1 MRLNHVAR
9 PGVECSKAA
18 RNSEPMRKLSN
29 GLVVTSIAACGLSM
43 ASGAF
48 AQTNEEDPTLIGA
61 ALRIRPAYEGADSNR
76 VDLHPVLRVYRGP
89 WFARTTQG
97 MLEGGGRISLARGL
111 VIGGQLAY
119 EGGRVSDESAFL
131 KSFRVPDLDP
141 SLSVGIHIEYDTRV
155 GIAPL
160 TALGRIR
167 QHLDSDRG
175 AEADFRVTIGVLER
189 SGFNAAAFGQLTLSD
204 GKEMRGYYGV
214 SPSLSANSGLAVYQ
228 PGAGARHVAAG
239 VQGSYDL
246 GRRLFLVGGAELRR
260 MVGEAAPSPLVRDR
274 NNAYLSVG
282 IAYKM

>member
-1 MRLNHVAR
+1 MRLDPIAR
-9 PGVECSKAA
+9 PGVGCSTAPT
-18 RNSEPMRKLSN
+18 NSGLLRKLSSSF
-29 GLVVTSIAACGLSM
+29 VVTSIAVCGILMS
-43 ASGAF
+43 SGAF

-61 ALRIRPAYEGADSNR
+61 ALRVRPAYEGADSNR

-97 MLEGGGRISLARGL
+97 KLEGGGRISLARGL

-119 EGGRVSDESAFL
+119 EGGRVADESAFL
-131 KSFRVPDLDP
+131 KSFGVPDLDP
-141 SLSVGIHIEYDTRV
+141 NLSVGIHIEYDTTV

-175 AEADFRVTIGVLER
+175 AEADFRVTMGVLDK

-228 PGAGARHVAAG
+228 PSAGARHVAGG

-246 GRRLFLVGGAELRR
+246 GRRLFLVGSAEVRR
-260 MVGEAAPSPLVRDR
+260 MIGEAASSPLVRDK
-274 NNAYLSVG
+274 NNAYLSIG

>member
-1 MRLNHVAR
+1 MRLEHIER
-9 PGVECSKAA
+9 PGVDGPHVASIQGRLRTICNGFAA
-18 RNSEPMRKLSN
+18 AS
-29 GLVVTSIAACGLSM
+29 LVACGFLVST
-43 ASGAF
+43 AGL

-61 ALRIRPAYEGADSNR
+61 GLRVRPAYEGADARR
-76 VDLHPVLRVYRGP
+76 VDLIPVLRIYRGP

-111 VIGGQLAY
+111 VLGGQLAY
-119 EGGRVSDESAFL
+119 EGGRVADESAFL

-141 SLSVGIHIEYDTRV
+141 SLSVGVHIEYDVKV
-155 GIAPL
+155 GNAPL

-175 AEADFRVTIGVLER
+175 AEADFRVTMGVLDK
-189 SGFNAAAFGQLTLSD
+189 SGFNAAAFAQLTLSD
-204 GKEMRGYYGV
+204 GSEMRGYYGV
-214 SPSLSANSGLAVYQ
+214 SPSLAASSGLAVYQ
-228 PGAGARHVAAG
+228 PGAGARHVAVG

-246 GRRLFLVGGAELRR
+246 GRRLFLVGSVEQRR
-260 MVGEAAPSPLVRDR
+260 MIGEAASSPLVRDK